1 MRTTLTID
9 EQLAVTLQETA
20 RRSGKSYKAVV
31 NEALRLGLH
40 AITHPSTR
48 RYVLAPSSL
57 GSARTEV
64 DLDQALAVADLLEEG
79 AIVQKL
85 GMRK

>member
-9 EQLAVTLQETA
+9 EQVAIALQETA

-31 NEALRLGLH
+31 NEALRLGRH
-40 AITHPSTR
+40 AMTQPQAR
-48 RYVLAPSSL
+48 RYASVPSSL
-57 GSARTEV
+57 GPACAEL
-64 DLDQALAVADLLEEG
+64 DLDQARAMADLPEEG
-79 AIVQKL
+79 AIIQDL